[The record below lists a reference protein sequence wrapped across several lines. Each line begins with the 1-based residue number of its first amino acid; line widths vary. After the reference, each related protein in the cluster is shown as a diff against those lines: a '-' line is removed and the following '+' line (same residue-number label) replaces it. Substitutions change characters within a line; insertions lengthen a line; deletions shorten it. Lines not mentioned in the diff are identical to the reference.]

1 MIKASNIIRAKIMLT
16 LATIQTSTLAI
27 KFGFAIDADLAK
39 SIVDNPVAFDT
50 EVPKG
55 NIPMSL
61 APAISISKNY
71 DAAKPSYLG
80 ISASAD
86 KKYINIV
93 LTNIKPNKCDADKDK
108 AIATLFTSRYDDAN
122 KKQILA
128 DALAA
133 VNKLK

>member
-1 MIKASNIIRAKIMLT
+1 MLT
-16 LATIQTSTLAI
+16 LTTIQTSTLAI

-39 SIVDNPVAFDT
+39 SIIDNPVAFDT

-61 APAISISKNY
+61 APAISISKGY
-71 DAAKPSYLG
+71 DNTKPSYLG
-80 ISASAD
+80 IAPSAD
-86 KKYINIV
+86 KKYINIT
-93 LTNIKPNKCDADKDK
+93 LTNIKPNKCDVDKDK
-108 AIATLFTSRYDDAN
+108 AIAALFTSRYDDAN